1 MRVQTISRLNKC
13 LEDLFLNPTIVKLG
27 FKAAPDFERLACS
40 FPALPCFRRIISVL
54 DTCTLAQLSIPE
66 LIKSKQLSSSVL
78 QGQSLKQLGLSRL
91 CSLVL
96 DGKGLDKTQQ
106 CSGWHLRP
114 LTPEQVF
121 YFLYIFYIFFC
132 VFHFFGV
139 VSLMYIYIIQL
150 FVFVVCTCFSYL
162 LLFLLLYILRM
173 IRCDMLH

>member
-1 MRVQTISRLNKC
+1 MSVQTISRLNKC

-66 LIKSKQLSSSVL
+66 LIKSKQLPSSVM

-121 YFLYIFYIFFC
+121 YFFIYFF
-132 VFHFFGV
+132 V
-139 VSLMYIYIIQL
+139 
-150 FVFVVCTCFSYL
+150 CFSFFWCCIINVYL
-162 LLFLLLYILRM
+162 YYSTVCLCSLYLFLLLVTFSSFIFFS
-173 IRCDMLH
+173 CD